1 MSLAGDKSTWQE
13 SGVATP
19 GKVGAG
25 AGIEVVRRAPE
36 ESSVEGGGNMV
47 FKIVI
52 NWHCVL

>member
-1 MSLAGDKSTWQE
+1 MQE
-13 SGVATP
+13 IKAL
-19 GKVGAG
+19 GKRVGLPLQG
-25 AGIEVVRRAPE
+25 KWELVRGIEVVQGAPE